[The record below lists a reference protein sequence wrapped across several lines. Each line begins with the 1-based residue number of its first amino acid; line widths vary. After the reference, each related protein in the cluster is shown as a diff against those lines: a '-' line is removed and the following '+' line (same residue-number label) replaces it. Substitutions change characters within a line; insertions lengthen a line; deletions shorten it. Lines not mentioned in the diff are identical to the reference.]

1 MYIHKLYK
9 MEQFIPIK
17 NYETYA
23 INTNGDI
30 LDLRSKKLMKQYPNI
45 NAGNYLQVALI
56 NENGYKSHR
65 VHRLV
70 AETFI
75 RKYNDSMEVDHI
87 DRNKLNNNV
96 NNLRW
101 VDKLTQIE
109 NRIGWGKSNKKYI
122 MLEDLKSKKNP
133 NPSWVIC
140 IKNNKCQFRKRFQYA
155 DYTLDD
161 IILIRNDILNKH
173 DIPIID

>member
-1 MYIHKLYK
+1 

-23 INTNGDI
+23 VNMNGDI
-30 LDLRSKKLMKQYPNI
+30 LDLRSKKIMKQYPNI
-45 NAGNYLQVALI
+45 DAGNYLQLALI
-56 NENGYKSHR
+56 NENGYKTHR
-65 VHRLV
+65 VHRIV

-75 RKYNDSMEVDHI
+75 VRDDTSLEVDHI
-87 DRNKLNNNV
+87 DRNRLNNNM

-109 NRIGWGKSNKKYI
+109 NRIGWGNCSKKYI

-133 NPSWVIC
+133 NPSWKIS
-140 IKNNKCQFRKRFQYA
+140 IKNTKCKFVKRFQYA
-155 DYTLDD
+155 NYTLDD

-173 DIPIID
+173 NIPIID